1 MKLILTFFLVVNI
14 IYGSNLDDYKINFQ
28 RKKDKLL
35 RYFAG
40 LERKSFAI
48 ALAKFATN
56 TDVEGAIKI
65 FDALIAEPT
74 GDMFFMFPSI
84 MTYLYAED
92 KFPNWLKQK
101 YRKVWKNYTP
111 FRGDTENHWVMYYAS
126 LYLASQKWKDE
137 EPSTWFTGKSSK
149 ENFKEAE
156 EWLNKWIEIT
166 TTIGQGEFDS
176 PHLYAL
182 LFNPN
187 VYAL

>member
-1 MKLILTFFLVVNI
+1 MKWILTFFLVVNI
-14 IYGSNLDDYKINFQ
+14 IYGSNLDDYKTNFQ

-65 FDALIAEPT
+65 FDSLIAEPT

-92 KFPNWLKQK
+92 KFPELAQA
-101 YRKVWKNYTP
+101 KV
-111 FRGDTENHWVMYYAS
+111 
-126 LYLASQKWKDE
+126 
-137 EPSTWFTGKSSK
+137 
-149 ENFKEAE
+149 
-156 EWLNKWIEIT
+156 
-166 TTIGQGEFDS
+166 
-176 PHLYAL
+176 
-182 LFNPN
+182 
-187 VYAL
+187 